1 MAAGARGAGP
11 QSGRRRARKDAAVR
25 RDELI
30 EAAIACLSEGG
41 LSAFTVERICGQA
54 GVSRGLINHHFDGKD
69 GLLVAVYE
77 RMTAHLAADAQAGL
91 SRDGAPAAERLAEL
105 IEASFRPTV
114 FDRRQLRAWLA
125 LWSEAASDPRLQATH
140 RARYADYR
148 RGLTAALRDLARAR
162 GRAVDPE
169 RLATML
175 IALIDG
181 LWLEW
186 CLNPKAVSRA
196 EAKAAC
202 TELIESRLGPLSR

>member
-1 MAAGARGAGP
+1 MAAGQRSTRGGT
-11 QSGRRRARKDAAVR
+11 GRRRARKDAAVR

-41 LSAFTVERICGQA
+41 LSAFTVERICGEA
-54 GVSRGLINHHFDGKD
+54 GVSRGLISHHFDGKD

-91 SRDGAPAAERLAEL
+91 SRDGATAAERLAEL
-105 IEASFRPTV
+105 IEASFHPAV
-114 FDRRQLRAWLA
+114 FGRRQLRAWLA

-148 RGLTAALRDLARAR
+148 RGLTEALRALARER
-162 GRAVDPE
+162 GRGVEPE

-175 IALIDG
+175 IALVDG